1 MTAGGAPVRR
11 YTEVLEFDP
20 EANACSVVVPAL
32 PGCTSMGD
40 TVDEA
45 LANAKEAIAGHVA
58 SLEELGHP
66 VPEEPDRAMVIV
78 ASVAA

>member
-1 MTAGGAPVRR
+1 MMEGTVPMRR
-11 YTEVLEFDP
+11 YTVVLELDLDIDRY
-20 EANACSVVVPAL
+20 SVVVPAL

-45 LANAKEAIAGHVA
+45 LRNIREAIAGHAAV
-58 SLEELGHP
+58 LEDLGQI
-66 VPEEPDRAMVIV
+66 VPSEPDRATVIV

>member
-1 MTAGGAPVRR
+1 MRR
-11 YTEVLEFDP
+11 YTVVLEFDQD
-20 EANACSVVVPAL
+20 ANAYSVVVPAL

-40 TVDEA
+40 TVDQA

-58 SLEELGHP
+58 SLEELGQP
-66 VPEEPDRAMVIV
+66 IPEEPEQAMVIV

>member
-1 MTAGGAPVRR
+1 MSRNGVPVRR
-11 YTEVLEFDP
+11 YTVVLELDP
-20 EANACSVVVPAL
+20 DANAYSVVVPAL

-58 SLEELGHP
+58 SLQERGQL
-66 VPEEPDRAMVIV
+66 VPEEPEKAMVIV